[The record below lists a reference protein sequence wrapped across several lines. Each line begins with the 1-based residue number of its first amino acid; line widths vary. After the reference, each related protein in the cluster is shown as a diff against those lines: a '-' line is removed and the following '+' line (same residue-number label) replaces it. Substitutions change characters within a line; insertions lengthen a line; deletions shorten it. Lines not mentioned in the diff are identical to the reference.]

1 MPPQTENK
9 KQTHMD
15 TLTIIAMLGGAV
27 AFAGLLYL
35 SAFEAGRKSGR
46 RIERVLADR
55 RVSAVIDEMTKLPKL
70 TKTPKRKRRASK

>member
-15 TLTIIAMLGGAV
+15 TLTITSMLVGAS
-27 AFAGLLYL
+27 AFAGLLYV
-35 SAFEAGRKSGR
+35 SAYEAGRKSGR
-46 RIERVLADR
+46 AAERLLADR
-55 RVSAVIDEMTKLPKL
+55 RVSGVLAEMSQLPKL

>member
-1 MPPQTENK
+1 
-9 KQTHMD
+9 MD

-55 RVSAVIDEMTKLPKL
+55 RVNGVLAEMSQLPKL